1 LAQPPQGEGVSS
13 ASRQI
18 NMAHDTGLHFISF
31 HISHFPTHKTTHPEK
46 KGVADSRGKAKPA
59 KWQLANWQQSGGAE
73 TAKFSSAARQ
83 QLF

>member
-1 LAQPPQGEGVSS
+1 
-13 ASRQI
+13 
-18 NMAHDTGLHFISF
+18 
-31 HISHFPTHKTTHPEK
+31 
-46 KGVADSRGKAKPA
+46 VADSRGKAKPA